1 MQQEA
6 YWVWLQQ
13 GLGYAS
19 HKLNDILSLFHDAQA
34 FYHAGIQQW
43 RLSGLFTNKELSRL
57 EKNTLEEAQRVVLR
71 CKNLGQEIVT
81 PQTPS
86 YPQQLLQLP
95 NPPAVLYVKGSMPN
109 WEQAVSLAIVGTRS
123 ATPYGLDVAFQFACQ
138 LAKAG
143 VVIVS
148 GGALGVDGAAHRGAL
163 QAGGVTVAVLG
174 CGINYGYLYENA
186 SLRETIAISGA
197 LVSEYPPD
205 TPPTRYSFPVRNRL
219 ISGLALG
226 TLVVE
231 AGERSGSLIT
241 ANLALEQNRDV
252 FAVPGNVNS
261 SVSDGT
267 NNLIKA
273 GATAVTKPE
282 DILAEYLLRYPRRLS
297 VQDNNQQAMEAAPSI
312 AGGETLTAT
321 AAATLALS
329 DAGKTVYHALEK
341 TPVQLADLALR
352 VDLAPQAMMG
362 ALTELEL
369 AGLVNALPGKRYQ
382 KV

>member
-329 DAGKTVYHALEK
+329 DAGKTVYYALEK